1 MVILRSMDYY
11 TTNPAI
17 TLLLYDGILSVV
29 VGGAIGLS
37 RWLSRPQATR
47 GHPFGLLLRWIG
59 FLIGF
64 SVLRMIF
71 VTVLWL
77 S

>member
-1 MVILRSMDYY
+1 MEFV
-11 TTNPAI
+11 TWNPALSV
-17 TLLLYDGILSVV
+17 LLSDVILSVV
-29 VGGAIGLS
+29 VGGAIGLA

-47 GHPFGLLLRWIG
+47 GHPFGTLLRWIG

-71 VTVLWL
+71 VTVIWQSL
-77 S
+77 